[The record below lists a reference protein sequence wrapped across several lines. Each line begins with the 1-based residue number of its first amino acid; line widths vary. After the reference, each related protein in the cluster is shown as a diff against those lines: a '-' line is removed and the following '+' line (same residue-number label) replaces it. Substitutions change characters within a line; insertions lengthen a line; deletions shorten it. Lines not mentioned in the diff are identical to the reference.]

1 MIASLRRRSQ
11 HSGPRGAGVV
21 LLHGIAGRSLML
33 RPLEKRLQRAGFA
46 TLNLDYE
53 SRKKP
58 LEFLA
63 DDIRPAIADF
73 TARIDGPIH
82 FVTHSMGGL
91 LARVA
96 IAKHRPARLG
106 RVVMLGTPNGGSEL
120 ADRLQNVGLYR
131 AYFGPA
137 GLQLVTTKDVTLA
150 SLPPAD
156 YEIGVIAGNRFL
168 DPIAGLFL
176 LPWPNDGRVS
186 VESCKLA
193 GMTDHTTIKAS
204 HMGLL
209 VHPTS
214 FRQTIAFLR
223 TGQFEPVRPLLHG
236 VIAEIGRRAAS

>member
-1 MIASLRRRSQ
+1 MASLRRRPQQ
-11 HSGPRGAGVV
+11 HGPRNAGVV

-33 RPLEKRLQRAGFA
+33 RPLERRLQRAGFA
-46 TLNLDYE
+46 TLNLHYE

-58 LEFLA
+58 LEDLA
-63 DDIRPAIADF
+63 EDIRPAVADF
-73 TARIDGPIH
+73 AAGLDGPLH

-91 LARVA
+91 LARVYMA
-96 IAKHRPARLG
+96 RHRPARLG
-106 RVVMLGTPNGGSEL
+106 RVVMIGTPNGGSEI

-137 GLQLVTTKDVTLA
+137 GLQLVTTKNLTLA

-156 YEIGVIAGNRFL
+156 YEIGVIAGSRFL
-168 DPIAGLFL
+168 DPISGLFL
-176 LPWPNDGRVS
+176 LPSPNDGRVS

-193 GMTDHTTIKAS
+193 EMADHTTIKAS
-204 HMGLL
+204 HMSLL

-223 TGQFEPVRPLLHG
+223 HGQFEPVRPPLLRG
-236 VIAEIGRRAAS
+236 VIAEIGRRAAG

>member
-1 MIASLRRRSQ
+1 MTSLRRRYQ
-11 HSGPRGAGVV
+11 HNGPHHAGVV
-21 LLHGIAGRSLML
+21 LLHGIAARSLML
-33 RPLEKRLQRAGFA
+33 RPLEKRLRRAGFA
-46 TLNLDYE
+46 TLNVDYE

-58 LEFLA
+58 LERLA
-63 DDIRPAIADF
+63 EDIRPAIADF
-73 TARIDGPIH
+73 AARLDGPVH

-91 LARVA
+91 LARVYVA
-96 IAKHRPARLG
+96 RHRPARLG
-106 RVVMLGTPNGGSEL
+106 RVVMLGTPNGGSEI

-137 GLQLVTTKDVTLA
+137 GLQLVTTKDITLA

-156 YEIGVIAGNRFL
+156 YEVGVIAGNRFL
-168 DPIAGLFL
+168 DPIGALFL

-193 GMTDHTTIKAS
+193 EMTDYTTVKAS
-204 HMGLL
+204 HVGLL

-223 TGQFEPVRPLLHG
+223 DGQFEPVRPLLRG
-236 VIAEIGRRAAS
+236 VMAEIGRRAAN

>member
-1 MIASLRRRSQ
+1 MASLRRRDQQ
-11 HSGPRGAGVV
+11 HGPRTAGVV

-33 RPLEKRLQRAGFA
+33 RPLEKKLRREGFA
-46 TLNLDYE
+46 TLNVDYE

-58 LEFLA
+58 LERLA
-63 DDIRPAIADF
+63 EDVGPTIMDF
-73 TARIDGPIH
+73 AGGLDGPIH

-91 LARVA
+91 LARVI
-96 IAKHRPARLG
+96 IARRRPRRLG

-137 GLQLVTTKDVTLA
+137 GLQLVTTKNVTLA

-168 DPIAGLFL
+168 DPISGLFL
-176 LPWPNDGRVS
+176 LPRPNDGRVS

-193 GMTDHTTIKAS
+193 EMTDYTTIKAS

-214 FRQTIAFLR
+214 LRQTIAFLR
-223 TGQFEPVRPLLHG
+223 TGQFEPARPLLRG

>member
-1 MIASLRRRSQ
+1 
-11 HSGPRGAGVV
+11 VTD
-21 LLHGIAGRSLML
+21 
-33 RPLEKRLQRAGFA
+33 FA
-46 TLNLDYE
+46 AQL
-53 SRKKP
+53 
-58 LEFLA
+58 
-63 DDIRPAIADF
+63 
-73 TARIDGPIH
+73 DGPVH

-91 LARVA
+91 LARVL
-96 IAKHRPARLG
+96 IARHRPARLG
-106 RVVMLGTPNGGSEL
+106 RVVMLGTPNGGSEI

-131 AYFGPA
+131 SYFGPA

-168 DPIAGLFL
+168 DPIGALFL

-193 GMTDHTTIKAS
+193 EMADYTTVKAS

-214 FRQTIAFLR
+214 FRQTVAFLR
-223 TGQFEPVRPLLHG
+223 DGQFEPVRPLLRS
-236 VIAEIGRRAAS
+236 VIADLGRRVAS

>member
-1 MIASLRRRSQ
+1 MASLRRHDQ
-11 HSGPRGAGVV
+11 HNGPRDAGVV

-33 RPLEKRLQRAGFA
+33 RPLEKRLHRAGFA
-46 TLNLDYE
+46 TLNLHYE

-58 LEFLA
+58 LERLA
-63 DDIRPAIADF
+63 EDIRPAIADF
-73 TARIDGPIH
+73 VAGLGGPIH

-91 LARVA
+91 LARVY
-96 IAKHRPARLG
+96 IDRFRPARLG
-106 RVVMLGTPNGGSEL
+106 RVVMIGTPNGGSEL

-150 SLPPAD
+150 ALPPAD

-168 DPIAGLFL
+168 DPIAGLFV

-186 VESCKLA
+186 VDSCNLVE
-193 GMTDHTTIKAS
+193 MTDTTTVKAS

-214 FRQTIAFLR
+214 FRQTLSFLR
-223 TGQFEPVRPLLHG
+223 TGQFEPDRPLLRDT
-236 VIAEIGRRAAS
+236 IAEIGRRAAS

>member
-1 MIASLRRRSQ
+1 MASLRRGRHQ
-11 HSGPRGAGVV
+11 SGPRNAGVV

-58 LEFLA
+58 LEQLA
-63 DDIRPAIADF
+63 EDIHPAIADF
-73 TARIDGPIH
+73 AASVDGPVH

-91 LARVA
+91 LARVT
-96 IAKHRPARLG
+96 IARHRPRQLG
-106 RVVMLGTPNGGSEL
+106 RVVMLGTPNGGSEI

-131 AYFGPA
+131 TYFGPA
-137 GLQLVTTKDVTLA
+137 GLQLVTTKHVTLA

-156 YEIGVIAGNRFL
+156 YEIGVIAGSRFL

-193 GMTDHTTIKAS
+193 EMTDHTVIKAS

-209 VHPTS
+209 VHPAS

-223 TGQFEPVRPLLHG
+223 DGQFGPARPLLRG

>member
-1 MIASLRRRSQ
+1 MASLRRRRHQ
-11 HSGPRGAGVV
+11 HGPRDAGVV

-58 LEFLA
+58 LEHLA
-63 DDIRPAIADF
+63 EDIHPVIADF
-73 TARIDGPIH
+73 AAAIDGPIH

-91 LARVA
+91 LARVT
-96 IAKHRPARLG
+96 IARHRPPRLG
-106 RVVMLGTPNGGSEL
+106 RVVMLGTPNGGSEV
-120 ADRLQNVGLYR
+120 ADRLQNVALYR

-137 GLQLVTTKDVTLA
+137 GLQLVTKNNVALA

-193 GMTDHTTIKAS
+193 QMTDYTVIKAS

-214 FRQTIAFLR
+214 FRQTVAFLR
-223 TGQFEPVRPLLHG
+223 DGQFEPARPLLRG

>member
-1 MIASLRRRSQ
+1 MASLRRRRQ
-11 HSGPRGAGVV
+11 QNGPRDAGVV

-58 LEFLA
+58 LERLA
-63 DDIRPAIADF
+63 EDIDPAIADF
-73 TARIDGPIH
+73 AAAIDGPVH

-91 LARVA
+91 LARVT
-96 IAKHRPARLG
+96 IARHRPPRLG
-106 RVVMLGTPNGGSEL
+106 RVVMLGTPNGGSEV
-120 ADRLQNVGLYR
+120 ADRLQNVALYR

-137 GLQLVTTKDVTLA
+137 GLQLVTKNNVALA

-193 GMTDHTTIKAS
+193 EMTDYTVIKAS

-223 TGQFEPVRPLLHG
+223 DGQFEPARPLLRG
-236 VIAEIGRRAAS
+236 VISEIGRRAAS

>member
-1 MIASLRRRSQ
+1 MASLRRRHQQNS
-11 HSGPRGAGVV
+11 PRHAGVV

-33 RPLEKRLQRAGFA
+33 RPFEKSLQRAGFA
-46 TLNLDYE
+46 TLNIDYE

-58 LEFLA
+58 LELLA
-63 DDIRPAIADF
+63 EDIRAAVSDF
-73 TARIDGPIH
+73 AARLDGPVH

-91 LARVA
+91 LAQVY
-96 IAKHRPARLG
+96 IARHRPARLG

-150 SLPPAD
+150 SLPAAD

-168 DPIAGLFL
+168 DPICALFL

-193 GMTDHTTIKAS
+193 EMADYTTVKAS

-209 VHPTS
+209 MHPTS

-223 TGQFEPVRPLLHG
+223 NGQFDPARPPLHS
-236 VIAEIGRRAAS
+236 VFSDIGRRAAS

>member
-1 MIASLRRRSQ
+1 MTSLRRHHRES
-11 HSGPRGAGVV
+11 SPRNAGVV

-33 RPLEKRLQRAGFA
+33 RPLEKKLQRAGFA

-58 LEFLA
+58 LELLA
-63 DDIRPAIADF
+63 EDVRPAIADF
-73 TARIDGPIH
+73 AARLDGPVH

-91 LARVA
+91 LARVY
-96 IAKHRPARLG
+96 IARHRPPRLG
-106 RVVMLGTPNGGSEL
+106 RVVMLGTPNGGSEI
-120 ADRLQNVGLYR
+120 ADRLQNIGLYR

-137 GLQLVTTKDVTLA
+137 GLQLVTTKHVTLA

-156 YEIGVIAGNRFL
+156 YETGVIAGNRFL
-168 DPIAGLFL
+168 DPISALFL

-193 GMTDHTTIKAS
+193 EMTDYTTVKAS

-223 TGQFEPVRPLLHG
+223 HGRFEPVRPLLRE
-236 VIAEIGRRAAS
+236 VISDIARRAAS

>member
-1 MIASLRRRSQ
+1 MASLGRRYQQS
-11 HSGPRGAGVV
+11 SPRNAGVV

-46 TLNLDYE
+46 TLNVDYE

-58 LEFLA
+58 LELLA
-63 DDIRPAIADF
+63 EDICFAIADF
-73 TARIDGPIH
+73 AARQHGPIH

-91 LARVA
+91 LARVY
-96 IAKHRPARLG
+96 IARHRPARLG
-106 RVVMLGTPNGGSEL
+106 RVVMLGTPNGGSEI
-120 ADRLQNVGLYR
+120 ADRLQNIGLYR

-156 YEIGVIAGNRFL
+156 YEVGVIAGNRFL
-168 DPIAGLFL
+168 DPISALFL

-186 VESCKLA
+186 VESCKLTE
-193 GMTDHTTIKAS
+193 MTDYTTVKAS

-223 TGQFEPVRPLLHG
+223 NGQFESARPLLRG
-236 VIAEIGRRAAS
+236 AMAEIGRRAAS

>member
-1 MIASLRRRSQ
+1 MASSRQRHLQ
-11 HSGPRGAGVV
+11 SGPREAGVV

-46 TLNLDYE
+46 TLNLQYE

-58 LEFLA
+58 LERLA
-63 DDIRPAIADF
+63 EDIRPVISEFA
-73 TARIDGPIH
+73 ARLDGPVH

-91 LARVA
+91 LAQVY
-96 IAKHRPARLG
+96 IARHRPARLG

-150 SLPPAD
+150 SLPSAD

-168 DPIAGLFL
+168 DPIAALFV

-193 GMTDHTTIKAS
+193 EMTDYTTVKAS

-223 TGQFEPVRPLLHG
+223 NGQFEPFRPLLRG
-236 VIAEIGRRAAS
+236 VIAEIGRRVAS